1 MLAKFKVDLV
11 LLLDYEEEGLD
22 REMIDRII
30 ETLNDPEAR
39 EEIVQEIAESMRE
52 LDVLLV
58 QDLFKDEISEDVE
71 TIIIQMLN
79 MEQVSEQT
87 LFTEEEIDKLVAA
100 LDENR
105 LDRDTIYLIRKFVLY
120 QQLEIL
126 IPDEALRARL
136 VNGGQAQELL
146 ELVGTANQTSNYLVD
161 KLIKSA
167 VSSRD
172 EEDERLGL
180 KQRLGMFIVACCS
193 LSTEGIEL
201 SLISEEYDQFSSDQ
215 LVFA

>member
-1 MLAKFKVDLV
+1 
-11 LLLDYEEEGLD
+11 
-22 REMIDRII
+22 
-30 ETLNDPEAR
+30 
-39 EEIVQEIAESMRE
+39 
-52 LDVLLV
+52 
-58 QDLFKDEISEDVE
+58 
-71 TIIIQMLN
+71 
-79 MEQVSEQT
+79 
-87 LFTEEEIDKLVAA
+87 
-100 LDENR
+100 
-105 LDRDTIYLIRKFVLY
+105 VLY